1 MIEKSGFFGNS
12 LLKRFLYPTRVA
24 IAKIATSQMLCRDV
38 MKKVLNILPTY
49 LVYKIIISFSHQEK
63 LTYISHHI
71 YDIRDI

>member
-49 LVYKIIISFSHQEK
+49 LVYKIIISFSHLK
-63 LTYISHHI
+63 KWTYISHHI
-71 YDIRDI
+71 YYIRNI